1 MLGEQARIIITN
13 LSDEPAQ
20 SQIMIAMP
28 GLAGREWLLRDL
40 LNETQYQRS
49 GDEILNKGLYV
60 ELQGYGYHLFEV
72 LSL

>member
-1 MLGEQARIIITN
+1 
-13 LSDEPAQ
+13 
-20 SQIMIAMP
+20 MIAMP
-28 GLAGREWLLRDL
+28 GLAGREWLLRDRL

-60 ELQGYGYHLFEV
+60 ELQGFGCHLFEV